1 MGQIENFNAYK
12 KCAEK
17 CCDTDYNFYYP
28 VQICGLEILIPL
40 CEEHYNKLIRWHCNK
55 HVDWVDFEADHRPNP
70 HSKGGKTSVEN
81 GVCAHKICNIKAS
94 NKENLTKNWLS

>member
-1 MGQIENFNAYK
+1 MTLEFDEEGRVIVPEIIVHEEDNIVF
-12 KCAEK
+12 KCNWNDAGWKE
-17 CCDTDYNFYYP
+17 
-28 VQICGLEILIPL
+28 IC
-40 CEEHYNKLIRWHCNK
+40 WHCNK

-94 NKENLTKNWLS
+94 NKENLAKNWLS